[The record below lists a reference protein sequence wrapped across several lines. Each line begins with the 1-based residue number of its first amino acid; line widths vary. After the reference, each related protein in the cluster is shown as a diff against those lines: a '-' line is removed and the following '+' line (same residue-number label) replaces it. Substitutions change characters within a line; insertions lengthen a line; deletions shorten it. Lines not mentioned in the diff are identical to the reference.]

1 VDAVLL
7 DLYDTLVWVDNAP
20 MFAALG
26 ERLGVDPSM
35 LLKAFTVT
43 RPARS
48 VGTYGSAEGD
58 TAAILRE
65 LGSDETEAPE
75 ITAVIRG
82 HLVAG
87 IRLYDDSLAALDGL
101 QARGLRTAI
110 VSNCDHL
117 TRDVIEVLELEPRV
131 DAVVLSFEAG
141 ERKPNP
147 GIYREAL
154 AGVEAQPVDV
164 LFVDDQARYCDGAAA
179 LGIETRLILRP
190 DATPTEGVSAANSGH
205 VVVHDL
211 RTLLT

>member
-7 DLYDTLVWVDNAP
+7 DLYDTLVWVDNRP

-26 ERLGVDPSM
+26 ERLGVDPSI
-35 LLKAFTVT
+35 LVKAFTVT

-65 LGSDETEAPE
+65 LGADESEAPE
-75 ITAVIRG
+75 ITAMIRS
-82 HLVAG
+82 HLVEG

-101 QARGLRTAI
+101 RARGLRTAI

-117 TRDVIEVLELEPRV
+117 THDAIEVLELEPRV
-131 DAVVLSFEAG
+131 DAIVLSFEVR

-154 AGVEAQPVDV
+154 ARVEAKPADA
-164 LFVDDQARYCDGAAA
+164 LFVDDQAGYCDGAAE
-179 LGIETRLILRP
+179 LGIDTRLILRP
-190 DATPTEGVSAANSGH
+190 EATPMEGVSANSGH
-205 VVVHDL
+205 VVVRDL